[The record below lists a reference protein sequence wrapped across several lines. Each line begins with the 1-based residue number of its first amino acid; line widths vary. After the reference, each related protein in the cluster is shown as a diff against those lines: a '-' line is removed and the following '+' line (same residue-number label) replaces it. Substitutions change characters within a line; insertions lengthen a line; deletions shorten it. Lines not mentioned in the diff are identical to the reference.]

1 MKLAKFVGNIF
12 IMKNLLLITAGFPF
26 GKSETFLENEL
37 PIIAPYFEKVTI
49 LAVCDGLADQREV
62 PINCEVHGL
71 HIQDD
76 KQLKLKAL
84 ALMGSKWV
92 KKEKKWIRKAYQQS
106 VTGMHQKIMLMS
118 LAKAKHI
125 QKWIKKNI
133 EQPQNTVAYSYWGD
147 DAAVALALLQRKNF
161 FAKAVC
167 RVHGWDVYFDV
178 HEFGYL
184 PFRHLLVKYLNNIF
198 PISEKGK
205 ESIST
210 VWKANNQNV
219 FVARLGVQKQVI
231 TSLKE
236 SQLLV
241 SCSNL
246 IPLKRVD
253 LIIKALKQVTFPMR
267 WVHFGD
273 GSEFEMLN
281 TLSKDL
287 PKHIE
292 VTFKGRVANSAV
304 LDFYRTAQPTAFINV
319 SSSEGVPVSI
329 MEAFSFGIPVIA
341 TEVGGNGEIVS
352 DTNGVL
358 LEENPAADKIAAAIV
373 KVFDTSAESFS
384 TMSNAAYETWEKRYN
399 ANDNYNAFAK
409 LLIA

>member
-1 MKLAKFVGNIF
+1 
-12 IMKNLLLITAGFPF
+12 MKNLLLITAGFPF

-167 RVHGWDVYFDV
+167 RVHRWDLYPSVNSFP
-178 HEFGYL
+178 YL
-184 PFRHLLVKYLNNIF
+184 PFRNFITNHLNTIHS
-198 PISEKGK
+198 ISEDGIVAIADEWKCK
-205 ESIST
+205 ISS
-210 VWKANNQNV
+210 VELS
-219 FVARLGVQKQVI
+219 RLGVKKQVF
-231 TSLKE
+231 SADQSK
-236 SQLLV
+236 QLLV
-241 SCSNL
+241 SCSNV
-246 IPLKRVD
+246 IPVKRVE
-253 LIIKALKQVTFPMR
+253 LIVSALEHIQSPLHWT
-267 WVHFGD
+267 HFGD
-273 GSEFEMLN
+273 GPQFDALKK
-281 TLSKDL
+281 LAQDL
-287 PKHIE
+287 PENIK
-292 VTFKGRVANSAV
+292 VTFKGRVANSDV
-304 LDFYRTAQPTAFINV
+304 LDFYRKNCPTAFINV

-341 TEVGGNGEIVS
+341 TEVGGNGEIVNNN
-352 DTNGVL
+352 NGVL
-358 LEENPAADKIAAAIV
+358 LAAHPSEEEVAEAIAAIFEATPEAYT
-373 KVFDTSAESFS
+373 KKSQ
-384 TMSNAAYETWEKRYN
+384 AAFATWE
-399 ANDNYNAFAK
+399 NDYHAEKNYNGFVGE
-409 LLIA
+409 LFG